1 MAKEKNTQK
10 GKINLDVNGLRNEI
24 NASGKKGFREKTLLK
39 LANKYEELS
48 NEIDNP
54 TELTKEEKEKIE
66 KKKKFLDE
74 TIKIV
79 LAVLVGVTLEIVWK
93 WLAGEL

>member
-1 MAKEKNTQK
+1 MTKEKNTQK
-10 GKINLDVNGLRNEI
+10 GKINLDVDGLRNEI

-48 NEIDNP
+48 NEMDKP
-54 TELTKEEKEKIE
+54 TELTNEEKEKIE
-66 KKKKFLDE
+66 KKKKFLDDA
-74 TIKIV
+74 IKIV
-79 LAVLVGVTLEIVWK
+79 LAILVGLAIGLVWK

>member
-24 NASGKKGFREKTLLK
+24 NASNKKGFREKTLLK

-66 KKKKFLDE
+66 KKKKFLDGA
-74 TIKIV
+74 IKIV
-79 LAVLVGVTLEIVWK
+79 LAVLVGVTLGLVWK

>member
-24 NASGKKGFREKTLLK
+24 NASGKKGFREKALLK

-74 TIKIV
+74 AIKIV
-79 LAVLVGVTLEIVWK
+79 LAVLVGVTLGLVWK